1 MNKISSIC
9 FGCEPLGGTDWGNVD
24 IKAIEHAVN
33 TALDL
38 GLNFVDTAGVYGLG
52 LSEKRLS
59 RILGKRRHDV
69 VIATKGGLRWDQ
81 SESKRKVILKDSSP
95 ESIRNDVESSLRRL
109 KLDILPIFYVHWPDS
124 NTKIE
129 DTFFELLKLKNEGKI
144 KSIGCSNFS
153 AKQLDIASN
162 VCKIEYVQLP
172 VNILDG
178 PPNKNI
184 SEICTNKKIKIIAYN
199 VLLNGLLTGKFDQ
212 NSSFPK
218 NDRRSRLSIFKG
230 STFLD
235 VLKKV
240 DKLKIEAE
248 NVNNSL
254 AHYSI
259 DWVLKQENIISVV
272 IGIKSTDQIIDNWS
286 VKSNLI

>member
-1 MNKISSIC
+1 M
-9 FGCEPLGGTDWGNVD
+9 
-24 IKAIEHAVN
+24 
-33 TALDL
+33 
-38 GLNFVDTAGVYGLG
+38 
-52 LSEKRLS
+52 
-59 RILGKRRHDV
+59 
-69 VIATKGGLRWDQ
+69 
-81 SESKRKVILKDSSP
+81 
-95 ESIRNDVESSLRRL
+95 
-109 KLDILPIFYVHWPDS
+109 HWPDS